1 MKKMF
6 KTHSY
11 SYKARVLVTSYMK
24 AIDDGYYTFE
34 DALQFKNC
42 YIHKKL
48 VKIRMAKR
56 FGRIMRQRGVQI

>member
-6 KTHSY
+6 KTYSY
-11 SYKARVLVTSYMK
+11 SYKARALVKSYVK
-24 AIDDGYYTFE
+24 EIDSGYYTWE

-42 YIHKKL
+42 YIHNGL

>member
-6 KTHSY
+6 KTYSC
-11 SYKARVLVTSYMK
+11 SYKARALVTSYVK
-24 AIDDGYYTFE
+24 EIDSGYYTWE
-34 DALQFKNC
+34 DALRFKNC
-42 YIHKKL
+42 YIHNGL